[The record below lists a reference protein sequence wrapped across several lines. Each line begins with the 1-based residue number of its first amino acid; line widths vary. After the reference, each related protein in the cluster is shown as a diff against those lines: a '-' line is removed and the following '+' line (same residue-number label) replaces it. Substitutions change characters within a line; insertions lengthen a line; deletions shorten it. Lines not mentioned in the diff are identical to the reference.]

1 MFIVKRIYSFLDI
14 QRFSAQENNNKLYKA
29 KAADDKHASLDRFL
43 QFKLELLQR
52 TILTEIS

>member
-14 QRFSAQENNNKLYKA
+14 QRFSAQEKNKLYKA
-29 KAADDKHASLDRFL
+29 KAADDKHASLDIFL

>member
-14 QRFSAQENNNKLYKA
+14 QRFSAQEKNKLYKA
-29 KAADDKHASLDRFL
+29 KAGDDKHASLDRFL

>member
-14 QRFSAQENNNKLYKA
+14 QRFSAQEKNNLYKA